1 MPIVAE
7 DVIPSMFL
15 PELAA
20 LRETVFARILPAFDG
35 LESEAEAIQR
45 EALEQLNAKATE
57 YSDGADLAE
66 AAFEAGLEHYTL
78 MTGAQQTMLNALAIA
93 LSHLF
98 EQQRHLLTFRTLM
111 DSEPDSRKREKAF
124 AEFLKAN
131 GVDRTTFI
139 QQAKLEEL
147 DLVANVAKHA
157 EGQSADRLRALRP
170 ELFVNPSIRGDSIL
184 RSPVGPANRTLMGD
198 DLFVQPDDLRAY
210 FSAVESFW
218 QFVLTQLSA

>member
-7 DVIPSMFL
+7 DVIPAMFL

-20 LRETVFARILPAFDG
+20 LREAAFTRILPAFEG
-35 LESEAEAIQR
+35 LESEAEAIQQDAYER
-45 EALEQLNAKATE
+45 LNTNATE
-57 YSDGADLAE
+57 HSDGADLAE
-66 AAFEAGLEHYTL
+66 AAFQAGLDHYNL

-98 EQQRHLLTFRTLM
+98 EQQRHLVPFRTLM
-111 DSEPDSRKREKAF
+111 DSESDSRKREKAF
-124 AEFLKAN
+124 DKFLEAS
-131 GVDRTTFI
+131 GIDRTSFI

-157 EGQSADRLRALRP
+157 EGQSAVRLRVLRP
-170 ELFVNPSIRGDSIL
+170 ELFVPPSIQGGPVHS
-184 RSPVGPANRTLMGD
+184 SPVGPANRTLMGE

-210 FSAVESFW
+210 FNAVESFW
-218 QFVLTQLSA
+218 RFILAQI